1 MQFANPAAF
10 WLLTAAAPLL
20 AMYFLK
26 VRRRRLQV
34 PSLLLW
40 QAVIENQRTARPW
53 DRFRRHDLLWLQL
66 LALIL
71 LSLALAGPS
80 VTGRK
85 RLGKSVVWVMDGS
98 ASMAASSPRPSRFER
113 ARELVLS
120 EIGQLGAGDEGMVL
134 LAGPDP
140 RVAASFTR
148 DKERL
153 EAETRSMKPTDAAAS
168 IGGAIDLAVALTRS
182 RPDRTIVVVTDGSD
196 RTLDAA
202 VARHPG
208 LRIEQVG
215 RSAEN
220 VAITAIDLRRSP
232 TVDLESELFVT
243 LRRFGGEARKVGVE
257 VTLDG
262 ELIATESVEVPPDRP
277 IARVYRQL
285 GDKGGL
291 VRVHLETGDAL
302 RADDDAVAW
311 LEPPTRR
318 QILCVGCSILTARA
332 LAADPRFDL
341 TAVDAPPPP
350 ADEQPTDADE
360 PAVALVPTTSGTWD
374 AVVYEGVPV
383 PVDPGAPFLAL
394 GPTQMGVQGPTPE
407 IEWPRVTQWRRSH
420 PTLRF
425 VEPGAVHIT
434 RASPPDDPSWEPL
447 LESDQGALMSTGVHG
462 GYRAV
467 VLHFRPLDS
476 DLPLMVAYPL
486 MLLNSVGWL
495 TGEEA
500 RGTTRTLAA
509 GSPLLREGWGADG
522 EEVSL
527 VRPDDSELKVPI
539 RDGVVRFGGLELAG
553 VYKLRG
559 PAGRSERVAVNLV
572 SESES
577 DLATIAFNP
586 PEEEVGEML
595 VASAPG
601 RISLVRPALLI
612 IVLALLGEWLLWNR
626 KYRDE

>member
-26 VRRRRLQV
+26 VRRRRLRV

-40 QAVIENQRTARPW
+40 QEVFENQRTARPW

-66 LALIL
+66 LALL
-71 LSLALAGPS
+71 LLTLALAGPS
-80 VTGRK
+80 VAGRK
-85 RLGKSVVWVMDGS
+85 KLGKSVVWVVDGS
-98 ASMAASSPRPSRFER
+98 ASMAATSPRPSRFER
-113 ARELVLS
+113 AQDLVVS
-120 EIGQLGAGDEGMVL
+120 EIGQLGGGDEGMVL

-140 RVAASFTR
+140 QVAASFTR

-153 EAETRSMKPTDAAAS
+153 EAATRQMRPTDAAAS
-168 IGGAIDLAVALTRS
+168 IGSAIDLAVALTRS

-215 RSAEN
+215 RSAPN

-243 LRRFGGEARKVGVE
+243 LRRFGGEAGKVGVE

-277 IARVYRQL
+277 TARVYRQL
-285 GDKGGL
+285 GDEGGL

-311 LEPPTRR
+311 LRPPTRR
-318 QILCVGCSILTARA
+318 QVLCVGCTVLTARA

-341 TAVDAPPPP
+341 SLADAAPEPDAEAEGEAAPTAAGV
-350 ADEQPTDADE
+350 
-360 PAVALVPTTSGTWD
+360 WD
-374 AVVYEGVPV
+374 AIVYEGGPV
-383 PVDPGAPFLAL
+383 PADPGAPFLAL
-394 GPTQMGVQGPTPE
+394 GPTRMGEEGPTPE
-407 IEWPRVTQWRRSH
+407 VEWPRVTQWRRSH

-425 VEPGAVHIT
+425 VSPGAVHIT
-434 RASPPDDPSWEPL
+434 KASPPDDPAWEPL
-447 LESDQGALMSTGVHG
+447 MESDQGSLMTTGVHG
-462 GYRAV
+462 GYRGV

-486 MLLNSVGWL
+486 ILLNSVGWL

-500 RGTTRTLAA
+500 RGTSRTLAA
-509 GSPLLREGWGADG
+509 GSALLREGWGDDG
-522 EEVSL
+522 EEVVL

-539 RDGVVRFGGLELAG
+539 RDGVARFGGLEQAG

-559 PAGRSERVAVNLV
+559 PAGRQERIAVNLV
-572 SESES
+572 SEAES
-577 DLATIAFNP
+577 DLATIAWSP
-586 PEEEVGEML
+586 PEQEVSEML
-595 VASAPG
+595 TASAPG
-601 RISLVRPALLI
+601 RISMVRPALLL